1 MKNVTDSLITVDERE
16 AASITGF
23 TVKTLQKRRWMRQ
36 PPQFLKVGRLVRYRL
51 TDLEAFLDSCA
62 VTVREA

>member
-1 MKNVTDSLITVDERE
+1 METTANNLITVDEHE
-16 AASITGF
+16 AGRILGF
-23 TVKTLQKRRWMRQ
+23 SVKTLQKRRWMRQ

-62 VTVREA
+62 VTVRKA

>member
-1 MKNVTDSLITVDERE
+1 MKNVPDSLITVDERE